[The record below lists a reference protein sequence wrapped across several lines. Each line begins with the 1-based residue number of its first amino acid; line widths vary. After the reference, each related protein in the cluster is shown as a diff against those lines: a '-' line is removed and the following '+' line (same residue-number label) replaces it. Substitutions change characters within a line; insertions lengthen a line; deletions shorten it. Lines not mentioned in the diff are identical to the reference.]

1 MSERECELSSNNT
14 VTNTSINSTTSSTRR
29 IRVSTRSNASTS
41 TNSTNINDP
50 QMFIIKHFT
59 DAFKRII
66 DIFQDSKLC
75 DVTFICKDDFRIN
88 AHRIILSSVSDYFR
102 AMFTSNLSE
111 AFKDEIE
118 MSTMDGIALKSLI
131 DFIYTGYIDLF
142 MNLFDIILIA
152 FFKIKKEL
160 LI

>member
-1 MSERECELSSNNT
+1 MSERECELASNNT
-14 VTNTSINSTTSSTRR
+14 VTNTSINSTTTSTRR

-75 DVTFICKDDFRIN
+75 DVTFICKDDFRIK

-142 MNLFDIILIA
+142 MNLFDVILIA
-152 FFKIKKEL
+152 FFYKLKRNY
-160 LI
+160 